1 MIMDEPDQKLF
12 RILPSIYEVDE
23 FLQNKKLPFG
33 KAVRKLVTDE
43 MTLLRNQIL
52 YGKNIPHFSNR
63 NDVLEYLSTKVK
75 LSQQQSKWVI
85 NATGI
90 VIHTNL
96 GRSPLSPEHILS
108 SLQEWTEYS
117 PLEFDLETGQRGKRG
132 NATQALLTTLTGS
145 EDSIIVNN
153 NAAAVLLLLST
164 FVKGKE
170 IIISRGELVEIGGSF
185 RVPDIMETSGVHL
198 VEVGTTN
205 RTHLYDYENAIT
217 ENTVGIM
224 KVHYSNFFM
233 TGYTKEVPLTEIS
246 TLCKANDLLFF
257 YDWGSGNFHSF
268 SQPSLRSIP
277 TIAQEL
283 RAGVDLITFSGDKL
297 LGSIQAG
304 ILSGKATL
312 IEQMRQNPL
321 YRALR
326 VDKVTLSILE
336 KSLQDYVI
344 PTNISKKIPTLGMLE
359 MTQEQIQANVE
370 SVHQQLSIPQESGWE
385 CKMLPI
391 TSMVGGGAAPDV
403 SLPSFALAL
412 SHPQISAS
420 KIQNRLRRAST
431 PVICRVQ
438 NEEVWL
444 DFRTIFPKDFP
455 QIVQIIQGLL
465 QKESVLN

>member
-257 YDWGSGNFHSF
+257 YD
-268 SQPSLRSIP
+268 
-277 TIAQEL
+277 
-283 RAGVDLITFSGDKL
+283 
-297 LGSIQAG
+297 
-304 ILSGKATL
+304 
-312 IEQMRQNPL
+312 
-321 YRALR
+321 
-326 VDKVTLSILE
+326 
-336 KSLQDYVI
+336 
-344 PTNISKKIPTLGMLE
+344 
-359 MTQEQIQANVE
+359 
-370 SVHQQLSIPQESGWE
+370 
-385 CKMLPI
+385 
-391 TSMVGGGAAPDV
+391 
-403 SLPSFALAL
+403 
-412 SHPQISAS
+412 
-420 KIQNRLRRAST
+420 
-431 PVICRVQ
+431 
-438 NEEVWL
+438 
-444 DFRTIFPKDFP
+444 
-455 QIVQIIQGLL
+455 
-465 QKESVLN
+465 

>member
-412 SHPQISAS
+412 SHPHISAS

>member
-412 SHPQISAS
+412 SHPHISAS

-455 QIVQIIQGLL
+455 QIVQIIQDLL